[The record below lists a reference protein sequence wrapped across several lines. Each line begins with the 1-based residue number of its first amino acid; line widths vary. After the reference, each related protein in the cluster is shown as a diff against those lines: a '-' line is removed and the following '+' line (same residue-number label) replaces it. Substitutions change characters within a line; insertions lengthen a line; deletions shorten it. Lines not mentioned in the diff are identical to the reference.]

1 MPHLQRAIP
10 RGCAGIEQCRRTAEL
25 SKLTM
30 TLQNGPEAQE
40 TYVPAGLRDIP
51 ILQTAILAN
60 WLQSLSKACLKH
72 VILALKGS
80 I

>member
-25 SKLTM
+25 SELTM
-30 TLQNGPEAQE
+30 TLQNGTEAQE
-40 TYVPAGLRDIP
+40 AYIPAGLRDIL

-60 WLQSLSKACLKH
+60 WLQSPLKAC
-72 VILALKGS
+72 
-80 I
+80 